1 MRHSIRPAMQV
12 LLLLLVVTAGEAT
25 ASPPPD
31 AGDETVSLT
40 LQQAITKAL
49 ANNPGIE
56 ATRVNA
62 DIERARSDVLALGTP
77 YKLEGEIENIA
88 GTGELS
94 GFDASETTLRLSK
107 TLETGDKRTHRE
119 NLGDM
124 RTQLALLDI
133 TVRESNLAAD
143 VSRHYAK
150 LLQQQE
156 AIELFAE
163 SMAIGR
169 RTLAIVQKRVTV
181 GRASEAEEA
190 SAIVSLERIELAGKR
205 LEFEIVATWVGLAS
219 LWGNTQP
226 AFSRAIGEI
235 YSVPPL
241 PPYASLQARL
251 ADNPQIVRIS
261 TEARIRG
268 AEQRVALSRQRA
280 DVEVSAGVRHLA
292 ASDDVALVAGFS
304 VPFGTKGRAEPLVR
318 ESNSDAARTALVRD
332 VQVLELEAS
341 LRTLYQHL
349 LASQSE
355 LQTLREQIIPE
366 AQRAVEFYERGFELG
381 SFNLLELTAA
391 QERLLTIRRDALDAA
406 TSFHL
411 TLIEIES
418 LLGSTSPGGA
428 LL

>member
-1 MRHSIRPAMQV
+1 MRYSTQPAVQV
-12 LLLLLVVTAGEAT
+12 LLLLLILTAGGAT
-25 ASPPPD
+25 ASP
-31 AGDETVSLT
+31 ASATGNETVSLT
-40 LQQAITKAL
+40 LQQAISKAL
-49 ANNPGIE
+49 KNNPGIE
-56 ATRVNA
+56 AARVNA
-62 DIERARSDVLALGTP
+62 DIQRARSDVLALGTP

-107 TLETGDKRTHRE
+107 MLETGDKRTHRQ

-124 RTQLALLDI
+124 RMQLAMLDI
-133 TVRESNLAAD
+133 TVRESNLAAE
-143 VSRHYAK
+143 VSRHYAE
-150 LLQQQE
+150 LLRQQE
-156 AIELFAE
+156 AIKLVAE
-163 SMAIGR
+163 SVAIGR
-169 RTLAIVQKRVTV
+169 RTLDIVQKRVAV

-190 SAIVSLERIELAGKR
+190 SAIVSLKRAELAGKR
-205 LEFEIVATWVGLAS
+205 LSFEIVATRVSLAL
-219 LWGNTQP
+219 LWGITQP
-226 AFSRAIGEI
+226 AFTWAIGDI
-235 YSVPPL
+235 YSVPEL
-241 PPYASLQARL
+241 FVYASLRARL

-261 TEARIRG
+261 TEARIRN
-268 AEQRVALSRQRA
+268 AEQRVALSKQRA

-304 VPFGTKGRAEPLVR
+304 VPFGAKGRAEPLVR
-318 ESNSDAARTALVRD
+318 ESNSDIARTELVRD
-332 VQVLELEAS
+332 GQVLEFEAS

-366 AQRAVEFYERGFELG
+366 ARRAVEFYERGFELG

-391 QERLLTIRRDALDAA
+391 QERLLTVRRDALDAA

-411 TLIEIES
+411 TLIEIEN
-418 LLGSTSPGGA
+418 LLGSTNPGGA